1 MSPEKK
7 GGDNSVNGLCITEK
21 VTREEQVK
29 LRKQRRETA
38 RATTKGQEG
47 VGYSPRGAR
56 KSLWLENLIGNE
68 LDGGV
73 GAEEG

>member
-21 VTREEQVK
+21 VTCEKQVK

-38 RATTKGQEG
+38 RAMTKGQEG

>member
-1 MSPEKK
+1 MT
-7 GGDNSVNGLCITEK
+7 C
-21 VTREEQVK
+21 EEQVK

-38 RATTKGQEG
+38 GAMTKGQEG

-68 LDGGV
+68 LDGGA